1 MKRDRTPSSFIMM
14 TLEEPLDLMEFMD
27 AAMRRAGNDRGLLA
41 RVTLSGSV
49 RYDLD
54 TLSDW
59 GRTQSERGAPVHA
72 WLCHAGQQG
81 FSYPEDGPFL
91 TPGQLG
97 EALEDIREN
106 TCRNLALTLSVE
118 DELMEAVEDLLMLA
132 RDILM
137 GFPEETGGETSGETS
152 GETGGMNGG
161 MNGGMPDDG
170 IRADP
175 IRRRDSWQ
183 RGEPLLQACLRN
195 LPEDD
200 LPEENLPSDD
210 LTGGSGYSEW
220 LELRLH
226 LDREGAPGMIE
237 QVLLEQQ
244 EAMGDGILE
253 DHELMHLEV
262 DEAMLGELNQN

>member
-1 MKRDRTPSSFIMM
+1 
-14 TLEEPLDLMEFMD
+14 
-27 AAMRRAGNDRGLLA
+27 
-41 RVTLSGSV
+41 
-49 RYDLD
+49 
-54 TLSDW
+54 
-59 GRTQSERGAPVHA
+59 
-72 WLCHAGQQG
+72 
-81 FSYPEDGPFL
+81 
-91 TPGQLG
+91 
-97 EALEDIREN
+97 
-106 TCRNLALTLSVE
+106 
-118 DELMEAVEDLLMLA
+118 
-132 RDILM
+132 
-137 GFPEETGGETSGETS
+137 
-152 GETGGMNGG
+152 

-183 RGEPLLQACLRN
+183 RGEPLLQACLRNLPEDDLPEGN

>member
-1 MKRDRTPSSFIMM
+1 MKRDQTPSSFIMM

-49 RYDLD
+49 QYDLD

-72 WLCHAGQQG
+72 WLCHAGHG
-81 FSYPEDGPFL
+81 RFSYPDDGPFL
-91 TPGQLG
+91 TPGGLG
-97 EALEDIREN
+97 EALEEIREN

-118 DELMEAVEDLLMLA
+118 EELTEAVEDLLTLA

-137 GFPEETGGETSGETS
+137 GFPEDSGGESG
-152 GETGGMNGG
+152 GE
-161 MNGGMPDDG
+161 PDAG
-170 IRADP
+170 IRADL
-175 IRRRDSWQ
+175 ILRRDSWN
-183 RGEPLLQACLRN
+183 RGEPPLQVCLRN
-195 LPEDD
+195 LPGDDLPGDDLPGDDLPEDD
-200 LPEENLPSDD
+200 LP
-210 LTGGSGYSEW
+210 GGSGYSEW
-220 LELRLH
+220 LEIRLH

-244 EAMGDGILE
+244 EALGDGILE
-253 DHELMHLEV
+253 DHGLMDLEV
-262 DEAMLGELNQN
+262 DEALLGELNQN